1 MKRHQFEQHARH
13 FRSGRI
19 SLNQLI
25 DLVFG
30 DGKELA
36 VLGAA
41 PEPEIVMASVADV
54 GEGAEEGVKGDG
66 DAGGGG
72 VFVPALKPR
81 PIDGHK
87 GDFGR
92 VLLIGGSR
100 SMAGA
105 ISLSS
110 MAALR
115 SGSGVV
121 VAAVPEEVSQVVAGF
136 DPCVITVP
144 CRDSDGHFSS
154 VTEGLKKQMQSADVV
169 AVGPGMGR
177 EVDRYFMQAIL
188 ELEQPLVI
196 DADGIHSLAESHA
209 LIGSRKGVTVL
220 TPHPGEFSNLT
231 NKQYADRAE
240 MEAAATV
247 YAKEN
252 GCVMVLKGRRTLVT
266 DGVRQYRNE
275 SGNAGMAT
283 AGSGDVLTGVI
294 TSLIGQGYDPFNASV
309 LGVYVHGRAGDFA
322 AEQFGEIS
330 MVATDVLDSLT
341 SAFKLQDS
349 DGGQIRIGF

>member
-13 FRSGRI
+13 FRAGQI

-25 DLVFG
+25 DFVYG
-30 DGKELA
+30 DGKEIEVVGA
-36 VLGAA
+36 VPL
-41 PEPEIVMASVADV
+41 ADV
-54 GEGAEEGVKGDG
+54 SQEVVAASIANEVSIPAMALRPT
-66 DAGGGG
+66 DA
-72 VFVPALKPR
+72 
-81 PIDGHK
+81 HK

-105 ISLSS
+105 VSLSA

-115 SGSGVV
+115 SGSGLVT
-121 VAAVPEEVSQVVAGF
+121 AAVPEVIAEVVAGF
-136 DPCVITVP
+136 DPCIMTVP

-154 VTEGLKKQMQSADVV
+154 VTEDLKAQMKVADVV

-177 EVDRYFMQAIL
+177 EVDRYFMQAVL
-188 ELEQPLVI
+188 EVEQPLVV

-209 LIGSRKGVTVL
+209 LIGSRKGATVL

-231 NKQYADRAE
+231 NREYESRSD
-240 MEAAATV
+240 MEAAAV
-247 YAKEN
+247 AYAAEYK
-252 GCVMVLKGRRTLVT
+252 CIVVLKGHQTLVT
-266 DGVRQYRNE
+266 DGSQQFRNT
-275 SGNAGMAT
+275 SGNVGMAT

-294 TSLIGQGYDPFNASV
+294 ASLIGQGCEPFKASV

-322 AEQFGEIS
+322 AEQFGQVS
-330 MVATDVLDSLT
+330 MVASDILDSL
-341 SAFKLQDS
+341 SAAFKS
-349 DGGQIRIGF
+349 HVAVGAEMRIGF